1 MMPVQTIKINGI
13 NIDVY
18 YEINVETDP
27 NGIGDRKPKYAVD
40 INSVELVTDTVNIY
54 SLLAEDVLIEIDNK
68 IIEIESG
75 EVK

>member
-1 MMPVQTIKINGI
+1 MPVQTIKINGI
-13 NIDVY
+13 DLDVY
-18 YEINVETDP
+18 YEINVEKDP
-27 NGIGDRKPKYAVD
+27 HGIGDNKPTYAVD
-40 INSVELVTDTVNIY
+40 INSVESLYDTSNLY